1 MEKIAE
7 FIVYKFFLPKI
18 KRLQNF
24 KRALYYKDI
33 QDLKDYFIIFSRN
46 ELWPTCFFLK
56 RILKELN
63 NNWLLS
69 YNDCEEIG
77 ELYEDFR
84 IEEINIKYS
93 ISSEK
98 INWASKKELLIKNF

>member
-46 ELWPTCFFLK
+46 EL
-56 RILKELN
+56 
-63 NNWLLS
+63 
-69 YNDCEEIG
+69 
-77 ELYEDFR
+77 
-84 IEEINIKYS
+84 
-93 ISSEK
+93 
-98 INWASKKELLIKNF
+98 

>member
-1 MEKIAE
+1 MT
-7 FIVYKFFLPKI
+7 
-18 KRLQNF
+18 NM
-24 KRALYYKDI
+24 
-33 QDLKDYFIIFSRN
+33 
-46 ELWPTCFFLK
+46 FFLK

-98 INWASKKELLIKNF
+98 IN

>member
-1 MEKIAE
+1 
-7 FIVYKFFLPKI
+7 
-18 KRLQNF
+18 
-24 KRALYYKDI
+24 
-33 QDLKDYFIIFSRN
+33 
-46 ELWPTCFFLK
+46 
-56 RILKELN
+56 
-63 NNWLLS
+63 LLS